1 MLCALASVPEHGKA
15 EIVGGEVVRM
25 APTGGL
31 PGYAAGEIFVSL
43 RAYARASGRGHALG
57 DNVGFLVD
65 LPARRSFSPDAAFH
79 DGPLAMDFM
88 RGAPALAVEVR
99 SAGDYGPQ
107 AEVALAAK
115 RADYFAAGTLV
126 VWDVDLRGLDV
137 IRVYRAADPAQT
149 RVYRRGETAE
159 AEPALLGW
167 TFAVDELFPDGV

>member
-1 MLCALASVPEHGKA
+1 MLGALASVPEHGKA

-31 PGYAAGEIFVSL
+31 PGYAAGEIFASL
-43 RAYARASGRGHALG
+43 RAHARATGHGHALG

-65 LPARRSFSPDAAFH
+65 LPQRRSFSPDAALH
-79 DGPLAMDFM
+79 LGPLAMDFV

-107 AEVALAAK
+107 AEAAIAGK

-126 VWDVDLRGLDV
+126 VWDVDLRGPEV
-137 IRVYRAADPAQT
+137 IRVHDARDRAHV

-159 AEPALLGW
+159 AEPAVPGW
-167 TFAVDELFPDGV
+167 TFAVDELFPPAR